1 MIPSSLQ
8 LRAHLPPSPNVDIEA
23 ASGTPEDYDDRNGY
37 LPDFLGDDSD
47 SLVLLPQMKDT
58 SDLVQ
63 VERAPP

>member
-47 SLVLLPQMKDT
+47 FLGPAAANEGHK
-58 SDLVQ
+58 
-63 VERAPP
+63 RPCPG